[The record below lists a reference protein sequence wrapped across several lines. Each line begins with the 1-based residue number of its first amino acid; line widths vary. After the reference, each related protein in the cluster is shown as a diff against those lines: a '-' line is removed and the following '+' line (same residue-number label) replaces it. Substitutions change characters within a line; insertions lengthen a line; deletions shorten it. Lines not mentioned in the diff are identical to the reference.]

1 MNKLAADL
9 QGIHVL
15 IGDIS
20 FQPQQPICD
29 KEEEDSTDK
38 QWP

>member
-1 MNKLAADL
+1 MSKLAADL
-9 QGIHVL
+9 HGHVL

-20 FQPQQPICD
+20 FQPQQPTCD